1 MESIERIARKAEHIL
16 PEKVIKNIRPLFYTA
31 ESFLIKI
38 GLISLDDLYDKEF
51 FMNHLED
58 GWLKENELITKLIYD
73 KFKPKSVVDFGCGSG
88 TYLYFFSKLGVNKV
102 KGFEGSQN
110 AIELALIDEESIN
123 KCDITKKVELNETY
137 DLCICFEVAE
147 HLPKDCVDA
156 FLDNLCSSSTT
167 ILFTAAPPG
176 QGGRHHV
183 NLKPVQYWIQK
194 FDERHY
200 CYQKSLTDEFKKE
213 LDVTISTLSWMK
225 TNIMIFQKNWSCD

>member
-1 MESIERIARKAEHIL
+1 MKSIERIARKAEHIL
-16 PEKVIKNIRPLFYTA
+16 PEKVINNIRPLFYNV
-31 ESFLIKI
+31 ESFLMKI
-38 GLISLDDLYDKEF
+38 GLISLDDLYDKKF
-51 FMNHLED
+51 FMDHLED
-58 GWLKENELITKLIYD
+58 AWLKENELITELIYD

-88 TYLYFFSKLGVNKV
+88 TYLYFFSKRGVNKL

-110 AIELALIDEESIN
+110 AIELALIDEKYID

-147 HLPKDCVDA
+147 HLPESCVDA
-156 FLDNLCSSSTT
+156 FLDNLCSSSAT

-183 NLKPVQYWIQK
+183 NLKPVQYWIHK

-200 CYQKSLTDEFKKE
+200 CYQKSLTDEIKKE
-213 LDVTISTLSWMK
+213 LDVTISGLAWMK
-225 TNIMIFQKNWSCD
+225 TNIMIFQKKLEL